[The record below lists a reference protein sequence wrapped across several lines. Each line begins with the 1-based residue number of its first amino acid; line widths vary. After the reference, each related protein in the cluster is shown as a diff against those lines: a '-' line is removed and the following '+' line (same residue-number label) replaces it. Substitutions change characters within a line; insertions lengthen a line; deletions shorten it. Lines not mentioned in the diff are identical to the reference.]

1 MKVNHFFAKTF
12 ILIITAG
19 LFITGRHQIVQAQ
32 SFTTTFAVIGDY
44 GLAGPN
50 EADVANLVKSWNPAF
65 IVTLGDNNYPNGSI
79 DSIDQNIGQYY
90 HDYIYPYKGKYGS
103 GSATKRFFPSLGNHD
118 WGPGTPNVYYN
129 YFSFFNQRGYYDFV
143 QGSVH
148 FYMLDS
154 DPKEPDGTSSTST
167 QAKWLRSALGGSTSS
182 FNVVTLHH
190 APYSSGAHGS
200 NAYMQWPYKEWGAD
214 VVLAGHDHIYERL
227 LVNNL
232 PYFVN
237 GIGGAELYQ
246 YGSILPESQVR
257 FNSDFGAMRVE
268 ATDITMKFQM
278 YTRTGV
284 LVDQYTLGQTTPT
297 VLSITRIGTSPT
309 NSVTV
314 EYAINFSEAVTG
326 VDVSDFQLVNTTIND
341 AFISS
346 VSGSGASYSVTIN
359 TGSGSGAVQLSL
371 SDDDSIIG
379 STLTLLGGTGIGNG
393 NFQSND
399 VYTVDKTVPAVVGIA
414 LANPNPTNAPSVDY
428 YVSFS
433 EPVSGVDGSDFILFS
448 SSPSGAFVS
457 NVTGA
462 GNNYTVS
469 VNTGNGD
476 TTLRLDMIDNHT
488 ITDAVGNFPAGS
500 FTAGQTYTIHKNT
513 PTVTSLIRS
522 GAATTNSSSVDFI
535 LTFSEPVSGVDASDF
550 SLASSGINNAFIS
563 NIVNSNPF
571 YIVTVSTGTGD
582 GIVDLDILDDDTIVN
597 AIGTNLGGS
606 GIGNGSYSSGET
618 YTIDKT
624 SPTATSIQRASTNP
638 TASSSV
644 DFIVTFSEQV
654 SGVDAADFIPTTTN
668 INNAFISN
676 IVNVNPFYIVSVNTG
691 TGTGSLRLNL
701 ADNDSI
707 MDVAGNPLGGI
718 GTGNGNFVSGDSFD
732 VSKEAVNFPSP
743 TLLEP
748 RRNLLTNNSTPAFSW
763 TLVRNARGYEILIA
777 LDENFS
783 QVILDQTVSKTTFV
797 PSTPIQDGVLYWKV
811 RAFNPDL
818 LPGKYSPAQILLID
832 KTPPAAPQPASPI
845 NNSPTLK
852 RPWLQ
857 WIAAADAIQFQ
868 IEVDNNPNFLK
879 PEFRS
884 TSNKLFVRAEGLSKG
899 TWFWRVKARDSAGNW
914 SEWSPA
920 ATFWV
925 Q

>member
-1 MKVNHFFAKTF
+1 MKVNQLFTKVS
-12 ILIITAG
+12 LLVMTAG
-19 LFITGRHQIVQAQ
+19 LFTTTSHQNVQAQ
-32 SFTTTFAVIGDY
+32 SSTTTFAVIGDY
-44 GLAGPN
+44 GLAGQN
-50 EADVANLVKSWNPAF
+50 EADVANLVKSWNSAF

-90 HDYIYPYKGKYGS
+90 HDYIYPYKGKYGN

-154 DPKEPDGTSSTST
+154 DPKEPDGTSSTSK
-167 QAKWLRSALGGSTSS
+167 QAKWLQATLASSTSP
-182 FNVVTLHH
+182 FNVVILHH
-190 APYSSGAHGS
+190 APYSSGVHGS
-200 NAYMQWPYKEWGAD
+200 NVYMQWPFKDWGAD

-246 YGSILPESQVR
+246 YGTILPESQVR

-268 ATDITMKFQM
+268 ASDTTMKFQM

-284 LVDQYTLGQTTPT
+284 LVDQYMLGQTTP
-297 VLSITRIGTSPT
+297 VVSSITRVNTSQT
-309 NSVTV
+309 NAATV
-314 EYAINFSEAVTG
+314 DYAVSFSEAVSG
-326 VDVSDFQLVNTTIND
+326 VDISDFQLVNTTIND
-341 AFISS
+341 AFISN
-346 VSGSGASYSVTIN
+346 VSGSGANYLVTIN
-359 TGSGSGAVQLSL
+359 TGSTNGTIQLSL
-371 SDDDSIIG
+371 LDNDSVIG
-379 STLTLLGGTGIGNG
+379 STSNPLGGTGVGNG
-393 NFQSND
+393 NFQGSD
-399 VYTVDKTVPAVVGIA
+399 MYTIDKSAPAVVGII
-414 LANPNPTNAPSVDY
+414 LANPSPTNALSVDY
-428 YVSFS
+428 YVNFS

-448 SSPSGAFVS
+448 SNPSGAFIS

-462 GNNYTVS
+462 ESNYIVS
-469 VNTGNGD
+469 VNTGNGA
-476 TTLRLDMIDNHT
+476 TTLHLDMIDNDT
-488 ITDAVGNFPAGS
+488 IIDSVGNPTVGG
-500 FTAGQTYTIHKNT
+500 FTSGQSYTISKST

-522 GAATTNSSSVDFI
+522 GAASTNSSSVDFI

-550 SLASSGINNAFIS
+550 SPASSNINNAFIS

-571 YIVTVSTGTGD
+571 FIVTVNTGAGD
-582 GIVDLDILDDDTIVN
+582 GTIHLDVLDDDSIIN
-597 AIGTNLGGS
+597 SLGISLGGA
-606 GIGNGSYSSGET
+606 GIGNGNYSNGET

-624 SPTATSIQRASTNP
+624 PPTATSIQRASANP
-638 TASSSV
+638 TTSSSV

-668 INNAFISN
+668 INSAFISN
-676 IVNVNPFYIVSVNTG
+676 VVNVNPFYILSVNTG
-691 TGTGSLRLNL
+691 TGTGSLRLDL

-707 MDVAGNPLGGI
+707 VDAAGNPVGGI
-718 GTGNGNFVSGDSFD
+718 GIGNGNFVSGESFD
-732 VSKEAVNFPSP
+732 VSKESVNFPAP
-743 TLLEP
+743 LLLEP
-748 RRNLLTNNSTPAFSW
+748 RSNRLTNNSTPAFSW
-763 TLVRNARGYEILIA
+763 TLVRNARGYEILVA

-783 QVILDQTVSKTTFV
+783 QVILDQTTNKTTFV
-797 PSTPIQDGVLYWKV
+797 PSAPLQDGVLYWKV
-811 RAFNPDL
+811 RAYNPDL
-818 LPGKYSPAQILLID
+818 LPGKYSSTQILRID
-832 KTPPAAPQPASPI
+832 KTPPTAPTPASPI

-857 WIAAADAIQFQ
+857 WNAAVDAVQFQ

-879 PEFRS
+879 PEFRG
-884 TSNKLFVRAEGLSKG
+884 TSNKIYVRAEGLSKG
-899 TWFWRVKARDSAGNW
+899 AYFWRVRARDSAGNW
-914 SEWSPA
+914 SEWSPS

-925 Q
+925 P